1 MRPIGLHFPAV
12 VKVSER
18 VAPKAASRPRPAEVT
33 ELEPEDAPPLD
44 PEAVARNY
52 RFHRAKR
59 EARKR
64 LHLERRGA
72 SMRFW
77 FVFALVLAATALL
90 AARTLGEIE
99 RIFGL

>member
-1 MRPIGLHFPAV
+1 V

-18 VAPKAASRPRPAEVT
+18 AAQDGAPRLRPEEAARLQSKE
-33 ELEPEDAPPLD
+33 APPLD
-44 PEAVARNY
+44 PDAIARNY